1 MYVISKAQC
10 CVGLEFIAKTL
21 HGEWSMGTLSK
32 LSQIEMTTV
41 EDLRYANLALG
52 FCHFTPYSCLKS
64 EIRHFDK
71 VKNKVV

>member
-10 CVGLEFIAKTL
+10 CVRLEFIVKTL
-21 HGEWSMGTLSK
+21 HEEWSTGTLSK

-41 EDLRYANLALG
+41 EDLRYTNLVLG
-52 FCHFTPYSCLKS
+52 FCHFVPCSCLKS
-64 EIRHFDK
+64 EILHLDK

>member
-10 CVGLEFIAKTL
+10 CVGLEFIVKTS

-52 FCHFTPYSCLKS
+52 F
-64 EIRHFDK
+64 
-71 VKNKVV
+71 